1 MSDARHVWAL
11 GDFPRIARETIAGTG
26 DLLVAECGVSA
37 GQRVLD
43 VAAGSGNVALPA
55 ARAGAR
61 VIASD
66 ITPELLAAG
75 RADAEAEG
83 LSLHWIEADAQALPF
98 DDDAFDVVLS
108 SFGAM
113 FAPDHARTAA
123 ELTRVCR
130 PGGTIGM
137 VNWTPQGWVGGFFAT
152 VGAFAP
158 PPPPGAQPPA
168 LWGVEAHVR
177 ELFGARVSALRA
189 EPRTLAIDHFDAP
202 GELMAYYRAN
212 FGPVIA
218 AYAALGD
225 DPERVAALDAA
236 LLDYATQTNL
246 DPDGGR
252 WELEF
257 LLVVAQA
264 AQAAPSA

>member
-1 MSDARHVWAL
+1 MSDAARVWAL
-11 GDFPRIARETIAGTG
+11 GDFPRIARETISGTG
-26 DLLVAECGVSA
+26 DVLVAACDVRA

-75 RADAEAEG
+75 RAAAEAEG
-83 LSLHWIEADAQALPF
+83 LRLHWVEADAQALPF
-98 DDDAFDVVLS
+98 DDGAFDVVLS

-123 ELTRVCR
+123 ELARVCR
-130 PGGTIGM
+130 PGGTIGL
-137 VNWTPQGWVGGFFAT
+137 VSWTPDGWAGGFFAT
-152 VGAFAP
+152 IGAFAP
-158 PPPPGAQPPA
+158 PPPAGAQPPV
-168 LWGVEAHVR
+168 LWGIEAHVR
-177 ELFGARVSALRA
+177 ELFGARVSALRS
-189 EPRTLAIDHFDAP
+189 ETRMVVIEHFDAP
-202 GELMAYYRAN
+202 IDLVAYYRAN

-218 AYAALGD
+218 TYAALGD

-236 LLDYATQTNL
+236 LLDFATRTNL

-252 WELEF
+252 WELEY

-264 AQAAPSA
+264 ASSA